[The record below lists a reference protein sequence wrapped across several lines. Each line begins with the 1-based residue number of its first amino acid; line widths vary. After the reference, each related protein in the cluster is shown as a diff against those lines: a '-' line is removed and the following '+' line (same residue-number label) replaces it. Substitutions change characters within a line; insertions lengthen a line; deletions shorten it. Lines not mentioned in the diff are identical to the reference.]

1 MKWIIFAFCITVV
14 ATAVITDAQIKSKS
28 SDPLIASAKVA
39 VVDTEAGK
47 VQGFIHN
54 AIYTYRGIP
63 YAKAEQFMPPEKVA
77 QWEGVRTALTYGY
90 ISPLVLPDKI
100 DDVGEFLTP
109 HR

>member
-14 ATAVITDAQIKSKS
+14 ATAVITDAQIKSKG
-28 SDPLIASAKVA
+28 SDPLIASVKVA

-63 YAKAEQFMPPEKVA
+63 YAKAERFMPPEKVA